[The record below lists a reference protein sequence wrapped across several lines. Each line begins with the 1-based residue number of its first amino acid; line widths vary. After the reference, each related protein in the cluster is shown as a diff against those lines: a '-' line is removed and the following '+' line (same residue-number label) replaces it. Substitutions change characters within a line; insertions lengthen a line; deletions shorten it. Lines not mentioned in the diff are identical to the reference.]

1 MWSDVPV
8 LSDAEEE
15 LEREILELRAA
26 LARERRA
33 RELRSAVNQLAAA
46 TSGEVS
52 RTGVA
57 QVIADGASDLF
68 DAAWTTVAFV
78 GDDRVVTFVHGPGVP
93 ADLRDRWTTVPLATD
108 VPMCAVLRGDVD
120 RIELSDDAAFGRWPL
135 LEADAER
142 AGIGSVVVRPIG
154 SGDPPT
160 AAIAIAWADAHAV
173 DSVEAELLG
182 LLLDR
187 TGPAFDRSERTE
199 VDGLVAEVLQTSLLD
214 RHPPEL
220 AGVEV
225 ATLYE
230 PGRDVLAVGG
240 DWYDVLDLGGSRGA
254 LVIGDVV
261 GHDVR
266 AAVAMSQVREVLAA
280 HLVATGD
287 PVRALELTDAHLRHR
302 APGVMATALVVVVDG
317 TRLTPC
323 SAGHLPPL
331 VWSPTGGGALLPCG
345 LGPPLGTGL
354 GPQSRHDVDVDEGS
368 VVVAFTDGLVETRT
382 GGIDADLEALVA
394 LATAVLGDAASP
406 GERVGALAEALAA
419 RVDVPWRTD
428 DAAAVVARLA

>member
-1 MWSDVPV
+1 MPV

-15 LEREILELRAA
+15 LEREILVLRSA
-26 LARERRA
+26 LSRERRA

-46 TSGEVS
+46 TSGEVA

-57 QVIADGASDLF
+57 RVIADGTSELF
-68 DAAWTTVAFV
+68 DAAWTIVAFV

-93 ADLRDRWTTVPLATD
+93 RAIRDDWTTAPLSTD
-108 VPMCAVLRGDVD
+108 VPMCAVLRGEVDGVELRDVA
-120 RIELSDDAAFGRWPL
+120 SFAPWPL
-135 LEADAER
+135 LEAEAER
-142 AGIGSVVVRPIG
+142 AGMGSIAVRPIG
-154 SGDPPT
+154 TGELPS
-160 AAIAIAWADAHAV
+160 AAIAIAWPEAHDV
-173 DSVEAELLG
+173 DSVEAELLA
-182 LLLDR
+182 LLVDR
-187 TGPAFDRSERTE
+187 VGPAFDRSERTE
-199 VDGLVAEVLQTSLLD
+199 VDGLVAELLQTSLLG
-214 RHPPEL
+214 RRPPVL
-220 AGVEV
+220 AGLEV

-240 DWYDVLDLGGSRGA
+240 DWYDVLDLGDGRGA

-302 APGVMATALVVVVDG
+302 SPGVMASALVVVVEG

-331 VWSPTGGGALLPCG
+331 VWSPTGGGELLPCG

-354 GPQSRHDVDVDEGS
+354 GPQARHDVDVDEGS
-368 VVVAFTDGLVETRT
+368 VLVAFTDGLVETRT
-382 GGIDADLEALVA
+382 GGIDADLESLVA
-394 LATAVLGDAASP
+394 LATAVLGDATSAD
-406 GERVGALAEALAA
+406 ERVGALLAALAA